1 MHSAFWQLGKI
12 LIRELFLG
20 LQTMDKCVHLVA
32 GDSAESF
39 LITPRPLLS
48 RSWAV
53 VPSSTTRLI
62 TLTTLTN
69 IIINQINITA
79 LVVNHSPYHSLSPLT
94 ALTRQHHHQ
103 QDHHHRR
110 LHKKSLGKLPMP
122 KQWWIDKTHQHFAQM
137 ANEPWIWNS
146 WFWES
151 AIFRKSYVRWLV

>member
-62 TLTTLTN
+62 TLTTLAN
-69 IIINQINITA
+69 IIINQITITA

-110 LHKKSLGKLPMP
+110 LHKKKFRKTSYANSGELIKLFH
-122 KQWWIDKTHQHFAQM
+122 KCKRVLEWHFARC
-137 ANEPWIWNS
+137 P
-146 WFWES
+146 
-151 AIFRKSYVRWLV
+151 IFG

>member
-1 MHSAFWQLGKI
+1 MIFTSRIIAFLSREAILGRSTDVRFENEKSLEQMEKSWCTQHSDNLEKSSSGNYFWDYRQW
-12 LIRELFLG
+12 
-20 LQTMDKCVHLVA
+20 TNVA

-62 TLTTLTN
+62 TLTTLAN
-69 IIINQINITA
+69 IIINQITITA
-79 LVVNHSPYHSLSPLT
+79 LVVNHLPYHSLSPLT

-110 LHKKSLGKLPMP
+110 LHKKSLGKLPIP
-122 KQWWIDKTHQHFAQM
+122 TVV
-137 ANEPWIWNS
+137 N
-146 WFWES
+146 
-151 AIFRKSYVRWLV
+151 

>member
-1 MHSAFWQLGKI
+1 MIFTSRIIAFLSREAILGRSTDVRFENEKKFGANGKKLMHSAFWQLGKI

-69 IIINQINITA
+69 IIINQITITA

-94 ALTRQHHHQ
+94 ANIIINKITIT
-103 QDHHHRR
+103 DDSI
-110 LHKKSLGKLPMP
+110 KKSLGKLPMP
-122 KQWWIDKTHQHFAQM
+122 TVVNW
-137 ANEPWIWNS
+137 
-146 WFWES
+146 
-151 AIFRKSYVRWLV
+151 